1 MTAGLKS
8 NEDISQGVRRI
19 AKKQASVIT
28 KYLKRKRIHRE
39 LDAVHQARKHIKKL
53 RALLRLVREGLG
65 RKLYH
70 REKAGLRKLN
80 GALSPVREAT
90 VHLKTL
96 GSLRRGYPNGLSK
109 NNFDN
114 LKQAL
119 LQIKTRRIRALKTSK
134 FLGRAKIRRIK
145 SKVGDW
151 KLGKINAR
159 SLWSGIEQARQRFRD
174 AQQRAKLEPNDEN
187 IHEWRK
193 RAKDLLYQSE
203 FLKNIK
209 PNFFSRRISRLKKLG
224 DYLGAVHDLARLEG
238 DIRKLGVSERW
249 LKFSKNR
256 RLQLQNLAFALA
268 DQNELF
274 ADKFQS

>member
-90 VHLKTL
+90 VHLKNA
-96 GSLRRGYPNGLSK
+96 GFIAPGLS
-109 NNFDN
+109 
-114 LKQAL
+114 
-119 LQIKTRRIRALKTSK
+119 
-134 FLGRAKIRRIK
+134 
-145 SKVGDW
+145 
-151 KLGKINAR
+151 
-159 SLWSGIEQARQRFRD
+159 QRFVEKQFRQFK
-174 AQQRAKLEPNDEN
+174 AGF
-187 IHEWRK
+187 I
-193 RAKDLLYQSE
+193 
-203 FLKNIK
+203 
-209 PNFFSRRISRLKKLG
+209 
-224 DYLGAVHDLARLEG
+224 
-238 DIRKLGVSERW
+238 
-249 LKFSKNR
+249 
-256 RLQLQNLAFALA
+256 A
-268 DQNELF
+268 DQNPANPGIKDIQVF
-274 ADKFQS
+274 GPGKNPADKIQGGRLEIGKNQRPEPLVWN